1 MVGVRAQEHAPS
13 RSGGL
18 GNSPND
24 RASRARLPHRR
35 IASLSAQPLMLEG
48 TQEPSTEEPPPRQ
61 EGARGALVA
70 GHEFRRGK
78 KRGLLVLAKGLG
90 RAELQ
95 GFEELVW
102 LSTGT
107 GRLLRTS

>member
-35 IASLSAQPLMLEG
+35 IASLSAQPLSAAG
-48 TQEPSTEEPPPRQ
+48 FVS
-61 EGARGALVA
+61 ALVSVLTLTFFILLGSERLINGA
-70 GHEFRRGK
+70 VRLFPEPRRPLV
-78 KRGLLVLAKGLG
+78 RGI
-90 RAELQ
+90 
-95 GFEELVW
+95 
-102 LSTGT
+102 LSQSG
-107 GRLLRTS
+107 GAVFGYISGNL